1 MDNKQLNCSSN
12 DSQKSISCAIYISCI
27 ETVILLLC
35 QGFYCWVSSGTNDLL
50 ASHPLYQ
57 PATIKHLIN
66 YFIISR
72 PALRRWWNA
81 LTQLWVS
88 RTRDGRARVR
98 ACASD
103 RVIRIRALCDDQTP
117 LTAAAVGVVAV
128 VVEASGYSLRLSRG
142 QVRANNIP

>member
-12 DSQKSISCAIYISCI
+12 ASQKSISCAIYISCI

-35 QGFYCWVSSGTNDLL
+35 QGFDCWVISGTNDLH

-88 RTRDGRARVR
+88 RTRDGVR

-117 LTAAAVGVVAV
+117 LTAAAVVAV